1 MQKCGLLMATEE
13 SLERFED
20 TEEAFENEE
29 PMSVFNNQPIKDHS
43 TEGKI
48 KRHRGQ
54 EKHV

>member
-1 MQKCGLLMATEE
+1 MATEE